1 MLFSCDTVV
10 FRIRFRIHFLY
21 SRAGIKHADDKDG
34 GSYVKGEFH
43 GIGDNALGSRVADA
57 APSENEWKKRILANG
72 MNEYDYLC
80 NITIMYVSFEGT
92 DSNDHAHCELCWD
105 KFSNNATDLH
115 NGYITLDKKIRLC
128 PECVHDFRKL
138 FHWTVKNDPPLR
150 S

>member
-1 MLFSCDTVV
+1 MWIIIGSIPILHRREEKNGIQWITKHLL
-10 FRIRFRIHFLY
+10 IEGLY
-21 SRAGIKHADDKDG
+21 MQ
-34 GSYVKGEFH
+34 
-43 GIGDNALGSRVADA
+43 NT
-57 APSENEWKKRILANG
+57 ENEWKKRILANG

-115 NGYITLDKKIRLC
+115 NGYITLDKKIWLC

-138 FHWTVKNDPPLR
+138 FHWTVKNDPPK
-150 S
+150 